1 MADSMNTIKTHPI
14 LLQKAFNG
22 VYIDNYFSVKYYL
35 STAIFSIAGVSV
47 AIVSI
52 YILCL
57 GILVAFFRISVS
69 ILTAIFIAFSI
80 PDFIYGSDVH
90 SIILHYVLF
99 VAPTAIRQLI
109 KL

>member
-1 MADSMNTIKTHPI
+1 
-14 LLQKAFNG
+14 
-22 VYIDNYFSVKYYL
+22 
-35 STAIFSIAGVSV
+35 
-47 AIVSI
+47 
-52 YILCL
+52 
-57 GILVAFFRISVS
+57 LVAFFRISVS